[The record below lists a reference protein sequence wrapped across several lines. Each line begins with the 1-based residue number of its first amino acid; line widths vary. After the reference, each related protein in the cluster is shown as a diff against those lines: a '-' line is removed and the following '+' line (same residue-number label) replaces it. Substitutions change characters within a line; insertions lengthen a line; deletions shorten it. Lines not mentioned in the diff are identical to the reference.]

1 LLWKFHPSDFLN
13 GQTGYFFLIEKK
25 SLSFC
30 AQGFRP
36 WLLKCFLCAEGFM
49 KSEKARVLVV
59 EDDNLFLW
67 TLIHFLEKEGYE
79 VVSAASGEK
88 AYEMAQKGVFDI
100 VISDFHLPGLN
111 GKELIRRVKSIQ
123 PATKTV
129 LITAYQPEEMGKE
142 EGTLNAYL
150 NKPIELRNL
159 RKVLQEL
166 MR

>member
-1 LLWKFHPSDFLN
+1 
-13 GQTGYFFLIEKK
+13 
-25 SLSFC
+25 
-30 AQGFRP
+30 
-36 WLLKCFLCAEGFM
+36 M

-88 AYEMAQKGVFDI
+88 GYEIAQKGVFDI

-123 PATKTV
+123 PTTKTV
-129 LITAYQPEEMGKE
+129 LITAYQPEEMNKE
-142 EGTLNAYL
+142 EGILNAYL
-150 NKPIELRNL
+150 NKPIELKNL

>member
-1 LLWKFHPSDFLN
+1 
-13 GQTGYFFLIEKK
+13 
-25 SLSFC
+25 
-30 AQGFRP
+30 
-36 WLLKCFLCAEGFM
+36 M

-88 AYEMAQKGVFDI
+88 AFEMAQKDLFDI
-100 VISDFHLPGLN
+100 VISDFHLPGFN
-111 GKELIRRVKSIQ
+111 GRELIKRIKSMQ
-123 PATKTV
+123 PSTKSV
-129 LITAYQPEEMGKE
+129 LITAYQPEETGKE
-142 EGTLNAYL
+142 EGSLNAYL

-166 MR
+166 MS

>member
-1 LLWKFHPSDFLN
+1 
-13 GQTGYFFLIEKK
+13 
-25 SLSFC
+25 
-30 AQGFRP
+30 
-36 WLLKCFLCAEGFM
+36 M
-49 KSEKARVLVV
+49 KSEKTRVLIV

-67 TLIHFLEKEGYE
+67 TLMHFLEKEGYE
-79 VVSAASGEK
+79 VVPAASGEK
-88 AYEMAQKGVFDI
+88 AYEMVQEGFFDI

-142 EGTLNAYL
+142 EGALNAYL
-150 NKPIELRNL
+150 NKPIELGNL

-166 MR
+166 MS